1 MSKLRELKE
10 MRSTVVANIQKMQ
23 EQYDGKTMDAEAR
36 AAWDKMVAEER
47 ELRSQI
53 ESEERRLALDGMV
66 AEQRE
71 NDHRSEDQRRLE
83 TRAFVKFLL
92 GEELTA
98 EEKSVQKRALNGT
111 QGSVLVPSA
120 VAPYIETAMLG
131 VSGFMQAADIIRTTG
146 AGDLPWPTMN
156 NTAAKAKVMAQYEQ
170 GTKAA
175 KNFASKTLKAYTY
188 RTDIIPVS
196 LELLQDSA
204 FNLEQYIGQLLATE
218 LVGGLN
224 ADFTNG
230 AGTTTPRGIVKDA
243 KAVSAAGAGVDYDD
257 IIAVMKAVP
266 SAYQANAKFMMNA
279 KTMYDLALIKDGSE
293 RPIWTPAMS
302 AAMPANIFGKEIV
315 LNDDLADNAIVY
327 GDLKKYKIRMVKEYS
342 VAVLREA
349 LMEYLSI
356 GILGYCRADGVL
368 LDAGTN
374 PVAILNPGA

>member
-10 MRSTVVANIQKMQ
+10 KRSTVVANIQKMQ

-120 VAPYIETAMLG
+120 VAPYIETAILG
-131 VSGFMQAADIIRTTG
+131 VSGFMQAADIISTTG

-156 NTAAKAKVMAQYEQ
+156 NTTAKAKVMAQYEQ
-170 GTKAA
+170 STKAA

>member
-10 MRSTVVANIQKMQ
+10 KRSTVVANIQKMQ

-47 ELRSQI
+47 ELKSQI

-66 AEQRE
+66 ANQKET
-71 NDHRSEDQRRLE
+71 DHRSADEKKLE

-92 GEELTA
+92 GQELTA
-98 EEKSVQKRALNGT
+98 EEKNVQRRAISGT
-111 QGSVLVPSA
+111 NGSVLVPA
-120 VAPYIETAMLG
+120 GVAPYIESALNGM
-131 VSGFMQAADIIRTTG
+131 SGLMQAADVIRTTAG
-146 AGDLPWPTMN
+146 GDLVWPTIN
-156 NTAAKAKVMAQYEQ
+156 NATSKAKVMAQYEQ
-170 GTKAA
+170 SAKAA
-175 KNFASKTLKAYTY
+175 KTFSSKTLKAYTY
-188 RTDIIPVS
+188 RTDIVPVS

-204 FNLEQYIGQLLATE
+204 FNIEQYIGELLAKE
-218 LVGGLN
+218 LVDGLN

-230 AGTTTPRGIVKDA
+230 TGTNAPKGIAKDA
-243 KAVSAAGAGVDYDD
+243 KSVSAAGAGVAYDD
-257 IIAVMKAVP
+257 VIALMKAVP
-266 SAYQANAKFMMNA
+266 SAYQGAAKFMMNA
-279 KTMYDLALIKDGSE
+279 KTMYDLALIKDAAE

-302 AAMPANIFGKEIV
+302 AAMPATIFGKEIV

-327 GDLKKYKIRMVKEYS
+327 GDLKKYKIRMVKDYS

-356 GILGYCRADGVL
+356 GIIGYCRADGVL

-374 PVAILNPGA
+374 PVAILTPGA

>member
-10 MRSTVVANIQKMQ
+10 KRSTVVANIQKMQ

-47 ELRSQI
+47 ELKSQI

-98 EEKSVQKRALNGT
+98 EEKSVQKRAMNGT

-146 AGDLPWPTMN
+146 GGDLPWPTMN

-170 GTKAA
+170 STKAA
-175 KNFASKTLKAYTY
+175 KTFASKVLKAHTY

-230 AGTTTPRGIVKDA
+230 AGTTAPRGIVKDA
-243 KAVSAAGAGVDYDD
+243 KAVSAAGAGVGYDD

-279 KTMYDLALIKDGSE
+279 KTMYDLALIKDGSD

>member
-10 MRSTVVANIQKMQ
+10 KRSTVVANIQKMQ

-47 ELRSQI
+47 ELKSQI

-66 AEQRE
+66 SQQRE
-71 NDHRSEDQRRLE
+71 TDHRSEDQRRLE

-98 EEKSVQKRALNGT
+98 EEKSVQKRAINGT

-146 AGDLPWPTMN
+146 GGDLPWPTMN
-156 NTAAKAKVMAQYEQ
+156 NTTAKAKVMAQYEQ
-170 GTKAA
+170 STKAA
-175 KNFASKTLKAYTY
+175 KTFASKVLKAHTY

-224 ADFTNG
+224 SDFTNG
-230 AGTTTPRGIVKDA
+230 AGTTAPRGIVKDA
-243 KAVSAAGAGVDYDD
+243 KTVSAAGAGIGYDD
-257 IIAVMKAVP
+257 IISVMKAVP

-279 KTMYDLALIKDGSE
+279 KTMYDLALIKDSNE

-302 AAMPANIFGKEIV
+302 AAMPATIFGKEIV
-315 LNDDLADNAIVY
+315 LNDDLADNAIVF

-356 GILGYCRADGVL
+356 GILGYCRADGIL

>member
-10 MRSTVVANIQKMQ
+10 KRSTVVANIKRMQ
-23 EQYDGKTMDAEAR
+23 EQYDGKTMDDEAR
-36 AAWDKMVAEER
+36 ASWDKMVAEER
-47 ELRSQI
+47 ELKSQI
-53 ESEERRLALDGMV
+53 ESEERKLTLDGMV
-66 AEQRE
+66 AQQRE

-98 EEKSVQKRALNGT
+98 EEKSVQKRAINGT

-146 AGDLPWPTMN
+146 GGDLPWPTMN
-156 NTAAKAKVMAQYEQ
+156 NTSAKAKVMAQYEQ
-170 GTKAA
+170 STKAA
-175 KNFASKTLKAYTY
+175 KTFASKTLKAHTY

-204 FNLEQYIGQLLATE
+204 FNLEEYIGQLLATE

-224 ADFTNG
+224 SDFTNG
-230 AGTTTPRGIVKDA
+230 TGTNAPRGIVKDA
-243 KAVSAAGAGVDYDD
+243 KAVSAAGAGIGYDD

-315 LNDDLADNAIVY
+315 LNDDIADNAIVF

>member
-10 MRSTVVANIQKMQ
+10 KRSTVVANIQKMQ
-23 EQYDGKTMDAEAR
+23 EQYDGKTMNAEAR

-170 GTKAA
+170 STKAA

>member
-10 MRSTVVANIQKMQ
+10 KRSTVVANIQKMQ
-23 EQYDGKTMDAEAR
+23 EQYDGKTMEAETR

-47 ELRSQI
+47 ELKSQI

-98 EEKSVQKRALNGT
+98 EEKSVQKRAVNGT

-146 AGDLPWPTMN
+146 GGELPWPTMN
-156 NTAAKAKVMAQYEQ
+156 NAAAKARVLAQYEQ
-170 GTKAA
+170 STKAA
-175 KNFASKTLKAYTY
+175 KTFASKTLKAHTY

-230 AGTTTPRGIVKDA
+230 AGTTAPRGIVKDA
-243 KAVSAAGAGVDYDD
+243 KAVSAAGAGVGYDD

>member
-10 MRSTVVANIQKMQ
+10 KRSTVVANIQKMQ

-47 ELRSQI
+47 ELKSQI

-98 EEKSVQKRALNGT
+98 EEKSVQKRAINGT

-146 AGDLPWPTMN
+146 GGDLPWPTMN

-175 KNFASKTLKAYTY
+175 KTFASKTLKAHTY

-224 ADFTNG
+224 GDFTNG
-230 AGTTTPRGIVKDA
+230 TGTSAPRGIVKDA
-243 KAVSAAGAGVDYDD
+243 KAVSAAGAGVGYDD

-374 PVAILNPGA
+374 PVAILTPGA

>member
-10 MRSTVVANIQKMQ
+10 KRSTVVANIQKMQ

-47 ELRSQI
+47 ELKSQI

-131 VSGFMQAADIIRTTG
+131 VSGFMQAADIIRTAG
-146 AGDLPWPTMN
+146 AGELPWPTMN

-230 AGTTTPRGIVKDA
+230 AGTTAPRGIVKDA
-243 KAVSAAGAGVDYDD
+243 KAVSAAGAGVGYDD

>member
-10 MRSTVVANIQKMQ
+10 KRSTVVANIQKMQ

-170 GTKAA
+170 STKAA

>member
-10 MRSTVVANIQKMQ
+10 KRSTVVANIQKMQ

-36 AAWDKMVAEER
+36 AAWDMMVAEER
-47 ELRSQI
+47 ELKSQI
-53 ESEERRLALDGMV
+53 ESEERRLALDGMG

-98 EEKSVQKRALNGT
+98 EEKSVQKRAINGT

-156 NTAAKAKVMAQYEQ
+156 NTAAKARVMAQYEQ
-170 GTKAA
+170 STKAA
-175 KNFASKTLKAYTY
+175 KNFASKTLKAHTY

-230 AGTTTPRGIVKDA
+230 AGTTAPRGIVKDA
-243 KAVSAAGAGVDYDD
+243 KAVSAAGAGVGYDD

-279 KTMYDLALIKDGSE
+279 KTMYDLALIKDASE